1 VKLKIVLLSILF
13 TFCFCS
19 AKWVFSDP
27 PSTIAITQRL
37 VVEKIEPVLFVLHD
51 EDGEWQ
57 FLANAKQEEF
67 VHQVDQIYEITL
79 GDLVALD
86 SSLTQVA
93 KLQKGWKAIRIDSKS
108 HWKISKY
115 K

>member
-1 VKLKIVLLSILF
+1 
-13 TFCFCS
+13 
-19 AKWVFSDP
+19 
-27 PSTIAITQRL
+27 
-37 VVEKIEPVLFVLHD
+37 
-51 EDGEWQ
+51 
-57 FLANAKQEEF
+57 
-67 VHQVDQIYEITL
+67 
-79 GDLVALD
+79 LVALD